1 VRLVDSFPGDACR
14 GGDLLTGSSTPIR
27 EYQAIH
33 QDRWGTVHRPERVLC
48 LGIWIEEA
56 LAKPE
61 GEVCFTEST
70 VRSFGELVGM
80 VPGELLDEVRAE
92 LEVANATIE
101 HLRAQLAEKTMVD
114 TVLQRAVNDAMNEAI
129 PAMLVGPK
137 PEDMSPAASKAAA
150 MRRRAAVLEAEGHH
164 PDDDFSDA
172 IKAIA
177 ATEEAPPPSDDELA
191 KLAKKR

>member
-1 VRLVDSFPGDACR
+1 MRLVDSFPGDACR

-101 HLRAQLAEKTMVD
+101 HLRAQLAEKSMVD
-114 TVLQRAVNDAMNEAI
+114 TVLQRAVNDAMTR
-129 PAMLVGPK
+129 
-137 PEDMSPAASKAAA
+137 S
-150 MRRRAAVLEAEGHH
+150 
-164 PDDDFSDA
+164 
-172 IKAIA
+172 
-177 ATEEAPPPSDDELA
+177 APPSAPTDNGEVEESDSARWQRINAAIRQKLNGDEII
-191 KLAKKR
+191 